1 MRTEIRSITDQARPA
16 TKIFWMFEKNSEV
29 LKMDFQAFEKWIENL
44 NESDRI
50 FLQRHKEWKKEY
62 KKIQEAGVLSKGF
75 VEKTM
80 EVLEDG
86 SESET

>member
-1 MRTEIRSITDQARPA
+1 
-16 TKIFWMFEKNSEV
+16 
-29 LKMDFQAFEKWIENL
+29 MDYQAFEQWLKNL
-44 NESDRI
+44 SDDDRV

-62 KKIQEAGVLSKGF
+62 KKIRDAGILSEGF

>member
-1 MRTEIRSITDQARPA
+1 
-16 TKIFWMFEKNSEV
+16 
-29 LKMDFQAFEKWIENL
+29 MDFQAFEKWIKNL
-44 NESDRI
+44 SDADRV

-62 KKIQEAGVLSKGF
+62 KKIQEARVLSEGF